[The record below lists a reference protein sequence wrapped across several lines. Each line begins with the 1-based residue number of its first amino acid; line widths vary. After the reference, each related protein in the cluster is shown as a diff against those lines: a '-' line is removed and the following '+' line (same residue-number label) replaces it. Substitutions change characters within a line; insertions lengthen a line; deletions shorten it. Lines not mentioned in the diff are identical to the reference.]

1 MSSRDVPWPDAMGE
15 VQLLLGWLVEW
26 EDAAGALVRFES
38 SIRCDPM
45 NLEAHLQNA

>member
-1 MSSRDVPWPDAMGE
+1 MGE
-15 VQLLLGWLVEW
+15 VQLLLGWL
-26 EDAAGALVRFES
+26 AAGALVRFES